1 MEQTSNRPSITFW
14 IISILALIWNIMGLV
29 AYAGQTFMSGEIHK
43 SLAKPEQHYFSNMPA
58 WITAAFATAVF
69 AGIFGSIALLFKKK
83 MANFLFIISMIA
95 LLVQQN
101 YNFFIQD
108 YIEIQGVKLILP
120 IATITIGFFLIW
132 FSYNMS
138 KQGVLN

>member
-29 AYAGQTFMSGEIHK
+29 AYVGQTFMSGEIHK
-43 SLAKPEQHYFSNMPA
+43 TLPKPEQHYFSNMPA

-69 AGIFGSIALLFKKK
+69 AGIFGSLALLFKKK

-108 YIEIQGVKLILP
+108 YIEIHGIKLILP
-120 IATITIGFFLIW
+120 MATITIGFFLLW
-132 FSYNMS
+132 FSYKMS

>member
-29 AYAGQTFMSGEIHK
+29 AYIGQTFMSREIHK
-43 SLAKPEQHYFSNMPA
+43 TLPVSEQHYFSNIPA
-58 WITAAFATAVF
+58 WIIAAFATAVF
-69 AGIFGSIALLFKKK
+69 AGIFGSLALLFKKK

-108 YIEIQGVKLILP
+108 YIEIHGIKLILP
-120 IATITIGFFLIW
+120 MATITIGFFLLW
-132 FSYNMS
+132 FSYKMS